1 MSVINQMLKDLD
13 KRQSEQKRSAEAVV
27 PVPAKSSTSRVMFI
41 IVAIIVLNVLGI
53 FSWQLYSENQQL
65 KEQVQANV
73 FAISANNDGAVS
85 DVVLTDASEKI
96 DDKQSAHQ
104 VPIVAVEAA
113 SEKATIITSPVK
125 QAASDIADEL
135 SKQSLVS
142 AEKLANS
149 NNDSVKINPL
159 ATSLSDNT
167 EKMPALDAANVEN
180 TSDITGRKQVAN
192 VAKAT
197 PSLTISRTQLTPQAL
212 AANKIT
218 QAEQA
223 IERNDILKAEALFEE
238 VLLIMPEHVTAR
250 KQLAALW
257 YGRKSYQDAVN
268 LLSQGIAL
276 APQSEEM
283 RLMTARIYYEQ
294 GQPRPAYNVLR
305 PVNHSTNTE
314 LQALLANTA
323 ADLSEHGNAI
333 VAYEKLIA
341 LEPHVG
347 RWWLGSAVSLDSLGK
362 FVLARDAYKQ
372 AIARNDLSNSAMQFA
387 RQRLIELGE

>member
-13 KRQSEQKRSAEAVV
+13 KRQSEQKNSAQAVA
-27 PVPAKSSTSRVMFI
+27 PLTAKSSTSRVMFI
-41 IVAIIVLNVLGI
+41 IVAIIVLNILGI

-65 KEQVQANV
+65 KEQVQTNAT
-73 FAISANNDGAVS
+73 AINANNDRTVS
-85 DVVLTDASEKI
+85 DVVLTDASEMV
-96 DDKQSAHQ
+96 DDKQSAYQ
-104 VPIVAVEAA
+104 APFVAVDAA
-113 SEKATIITSPVK
+113 SEKSTIVTSSVK

-135 SKQSLVS
+135 SKQSSVS
-142 AEKLANS
+142 AKKPV
-149 NNDSVKINPL
+149 NNDSVNINPL
-159 ATSLSDNT
+159 ATSLSGNT
-167 EKMPALDAANVEN
+167 EKMSALDAENVEN

-238 VLLIMPEHVTAR
+238 VLLIIPEHETAR

-257 YGRKSYQDAVN
+257 YGKKSYQDAVN

-305 PVNHSTNTE
+305 PVNYSSNTE
-314 LQALLANTA
+314 LQILLANTA
-323 ADLSEHGNAI
+323 ADLNEHDNAI

-372 AIARNDLSNSAMQFA
+372 AITRNDLSNSAMQFA

>member
-13 KRQSEQKRSAEAVV
+13 QRQSEQKGTANAAVSVTTKISARSMLLV
-27 PVPAKSSTSRVMFI
+27 
-41 IVAIIVLNVLGI
+41 IVAILVLNVLGI

-65 KEQVQANV
+65 KDQVLAVEAKSDAN
-73 FAISANNDGAVS
+73 
-85 DVVLTDASEKI
+85 TT
-96 DDKQSAHQ
+96 Q
-104 VPIVAVEAA
+104 PIVAHSNEKSTDEKNINPPPIIRSEPVR
-113 SEKATIITSPVK
+113 EKA
-125 QAASDIADEL
+125 
-135 SKQSLVS
+135 
-142 AEKLANS
+142 
-149 NNDSVKINPL
+149 L
-159 ATSLSDNT
+159 AT
-167 EKMPALDAANVEN
+167 
-180 TSDITGRKQVAN
+180 TSIAKKEAMDKADN
-192 VAKAT
+192 VAKQLSALSEKPVMLNSDSPAVSKLKAINQPESVVDLAQKKPVLDIVKLEDT
-197 PSLTISRTQLTPQAL
+197 DTKPSLTISRTQLTPQAL

-218 QAEQA
+218 EAEQA
-223 IERNDILKAEALFEE
+223 IERNDIIKAEALFEE
-238 VLLIMPEHVTAR
+238 VLLIMPEHETAR

-257 YGRKSYQDAVN
+257 YGKKSYQDAVN

-305 PVNHSTNTE
+305 PVNHSTSTE

>member
-13 KRQSEQKRSAEAVV
+13 KRQSEQKKTAEAVI
-27 PVPAKSSTSRVMFI
+27 PVTEKSSTSRVIFI
-41 IVAIIVLNVLGI
+41 IVAIIVLNVIGI

-65 KEQVQANV
+65 KEQVQMNA
-73 FAISANNDGAVS
+73 FAISANNGAVS
-85 DVVLTDASEKI
+85 DVILMDASEKI
-96 DDKQSAHQ
+96 SDKQSSHQ
-104 VPIVAVEAA
+104 APIVAGDAG
-113 SEKATIITSPVK
+113 SEKVAIVTSSVK
-125 QAASDIADEL
+125 QTTSDIADEL
-135 SKQSLVS
+135 SKPSLVS
-142 AEKLANS
+142 VEKPASS
-149 NNDSVKINPL
+149 NNVKINPL
-159 ATSLSDNT
+159 TISQSDNT
-167 EKMPALDAANVEN
+167 EKNPALDADNVEN
-180 TSDITGRKQVAN
+180 ISDIIGRKP
-192 VAKAT
+192 VAKIAKTT

-223 IERNDILKAEALFEE
+223 IERNDILKAESLFEE
-238 VLLIMPEHVTAR
+238 VLLVMPEHETAR

-294 GQPRPAYNVLR
+294 NQPRQAYNALSPLNKSKNIEVQ
-305 PVNHSTNTE
+305 T
-314 LQALLANTA
+314 LLANTA
-323 ADLSEHGNAI
+323 ADLSEHDNAI
-333 VAYEKLIA
+333 IAYQKLIT

-372 AIARNDLSNSAMQFA
+372 AIVCKNLSNSAMQFA

>member
-13 KRQSEQKRSAEAVV
+13 KRQSEQNKTAETVI
-27 PVPAKSSTSRVMFI
+27 PVTEKSSTSRVIFI

-65 KEQVQANV
+65 KEQVQTNA
-73 FAISANNDGAVS
+73 FAISANNGAVS
-85 DVVLTDASEKI
+85 DVILMDASEKI
-96 DDKQSAHQ
+96 SDKQSTHQ
-104 VPIVAVEAA
+104 APIVAGDAGP
-113 SEKATIITSPVK
+113 EKVAIVTSSVK
-125 QAASDIADEL
+125 QTTGDIADKL
-135 SKQSLVS
+135 SKSSLVS
-142 AEKLANS
+142 VEKPASS
-149 NNDSVKINPL
+149 NNDNVKINPL
-159 ATSLSDNT
+159 KISQSDNT
-167 EKMPALDAANVEN
+167 EKNPALDADNVEN
-180 TSDITGRKQVAN
+180 TSDITGRKP
-192 VAKAT
+192 VAKIAKPT

-223 IERNDILKAEALFEE
+223 IERNDIFKAESLFEE
-238 VLLIMPEHVTAR
+238 VLLVMPEHETAR

-294 GQPRPAYNVLR
+294 SQPRQAYNALSPLNKSKNIEVQ
-305 PVNHSTNTE
+305 T
-314 LQALLANTA
+314 LLANTA
-323 ADLSEHGNAI
+323 ADLSEHDNAI
-333 VAYEKLIA
+333 IAYQKLIT

-372 AIARNDLSNSAMQFA
+372 AIACNNLSNSAMQFA